1 MHRNVIVFIIAILAE
16 KTVND
21 NDDSLSADNLG
32 HVTLLE
38 PFSAIF
44 AYNNNLIFNH
54 TTMELFVMRL
64 LREWLVRSRQ
74 PWNIHREL
82 ET

>member
-1 MHRNVIVFIIAILAE
+1 MLRNVIGFIIALFAD
-16 KTVND
+16 KTIND

-44 AYNNNLIFNH
+44 TYINNLIFNH

-64 LREWLVRSRQ
+64 LRERFVRSCQ
-74 PWNIHREL
+74 PWNVHREL
-82 ET
+82 EI